1 MEGPNMSTMS
11 KSRNASGEQRR
22 TVADDYFKLVRAFP
36 LRPIR
41 SEEEHEEAGRVLN
54 RLLGRADGKLTNGE
68 RDYLD
73 ALVLLA
79 ADYDR
84 KHSRLVASKRT
95 PHEVLRYLAKEAGM
109 GPTALGKVMGT
120 THAMASMMLHGKRG
134 ISAAVARTLAD
145 YFKVDAGLFV

>member
-1 MEGPNMSTMS
+1 MSTTS
-11 KSRNASGEQRR
+11 KARA
-22 TVADDYFKLVRAFP
+22 VADDYFKLVRAFP

-41 SEEEHEEAGRVLN
+41 SQTEYDQAGTVLN
-54 RLLGRADGKLTNGE
+54 RLLGRRDGKLTPGE

-84 KHSRLVASKRT
+84 RRSRFVASNRT
-95 PHEVLRYLAKEAGM
+95 PHEVLRYLAEQAGL
-109 GPTALGKVMGT
+109 GPTALGKVLGT
-120 THAMASMMLHGKRG
+120 THAMASLMLHGKRG
-134 ISAAVARTLAD
+134 ISAESARTLAD

>member
-1 MEGPNMSTMS
+1 MEGSNMSATI
-11 KSRNASGEQRR
+11 KTRI
-22 TVADDYFKLVRAFP
+22 TTDDYFQLVRAFP

-41 SEEEHEEAGRVLN
+41 GRAEYEVAGRILN
-54 RLLGRADGKLTNGE
+54 RLLGRPDGKLTSGE

-84 KHSRLVASKRT
+84 KHTRFIPSDRT
-95 PHEVLRYLAKEAGM
+95 PHQALSDLATEANL
-109 GPTALGKVMGT
+109 GPTELGKVLGT
-120 THAMASMMLHGKRG
+120 THAMASLMLHGKRG
-134 ISAAVARTLAD
+134 ITAASARALAD